1 MPIIKNLC
9 GSVLLLGLLIPF
21 GSLHAKALQEFDGK
35 PVSIEQY
42 TGKGKWTIVM
52 IWASDCLVC
61 NKEASHY
68 EQFHQK
74 HKNNDAMMLG
84 ISLDGQANRN
94 DARAFVKEHKLS
106 FPNIIGE
113 PQDVADLFYD
123 ATGENWVGTPTFLIY
138 SPTGKLT
145 VQQIG
150 AVPVSVI
157 EEFLQQQAAKKK
169 S

>member
-1 MPIIKNLC
+1 MATIKNIY
-9 GSVLLLGLLIPF
+9 GSILMLALLIPF
-21 GSLHAKALQEFDGK
+21 SSLHAKALQEFDGK
-35 PVSIEQY
+35 PTSIEQY
-42 TGKGKWTIVM
+42 LGKTKWTIVM

-68 EQFHQK
+68 EQFHQQ
-74 HKNNDAMMLG
+74 HKNKDAVMLG
-84 ISLDGQANRN
+84 ISLDGQANKKAAQ
-94 DARAFVKEHKLS
+94 DFVKEHKLS

-157 EEFLQQQAAKKK
+157 EEFLQQQASNKQ
-169 S
+169 

>member
-1 MPIIKNLC
+1 MLKVNNHYWSI
-9 GSVLLLGLLIPF
+9 LLLGLLIPV
-21 GSLHAKALQEFDGK
+21 GSLHAKALQDFDGK
-35 PVSIEQY
+35 SVSIKHY

-52 IWASDCLVC
+52 LWASDCHIC
-61 NKEASHY
+61 NKEAKHY

-84 ISLDGQANRN
+84 ISNDGQANKN
-94 DARAFVKEHKLS
+94 AARDFVKEHKLT

-150 AVPVSVI
+150 AVPVAII
-157 EEFLQQQAAKKK
+157 EEFLQKQAIKK
-169 S
+169 